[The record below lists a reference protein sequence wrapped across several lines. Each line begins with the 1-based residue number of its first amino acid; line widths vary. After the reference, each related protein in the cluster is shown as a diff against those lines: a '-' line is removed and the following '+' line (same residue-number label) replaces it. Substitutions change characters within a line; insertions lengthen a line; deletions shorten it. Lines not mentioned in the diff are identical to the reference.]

1 MIDDFD
7 PTPQPDETERLRKRA
22 VQLLDRRAM
31 SAKELLDKLIQ
42 KGEDPHQAE
51 DAVHWLAEIGLL
63 CDASYAEQVVGH
75 YGGRGYG
82 RRRIQQELW
91 RRGVSRDLWET
102 ALEALPEERDDLDR
116 FIRQKLRGEIPDRK
130 EEKRVAD
137 ALVRRGYTWDEISAG
152 MRRYLESVEE

>member
-7 PTPQPDETERLRKRA
+7 PTPQTDEMERIRKRA

-31 SAKELLDKLIQ
+31 SAKELMDKLTQ

-51 DAVHWLAEIGLL
+51 DAVHWLVEIGLL
-63 CDASYAEQVVGH
+63 CDASYAEQVVRH
-75 YGGRGYG
+75 YGDRGYG

-91 RRGVSRDLWET
+91 RRGVSRDLWEV
-102 ALEALPEERDDLDR
+102 ALETLPEERDDLDR
-116 FIRQKLRGEIPDRK
+116 FIQAKLRGEIPDRR

-137 ALVRRGYTWDEISAG
+137 ALARRGYTWDEISAG